1 MKVRSPKTLLQSLMS
16 ERHLTRERAIEALDG
31 RARDMGVRDFA
42 LSLRQLDRW
51 LAGDLA
57 TLPRPSLC
65 MVVEMEFGYPV
76 ERLLAFSDL
85 VEASTGPEA
94 RPRPLDQLV
103 SKAATESARAD
114 TLAGLWITSY
124 QFYSEEGIR
133 YHADITRVTPQSS
146 RRLTAKNYPPDP
158 RTQGHVPAFRNEIE
172 AQLANRH
179 VIGHWRNISD
189 TRYFGSIH
197 LAILPGEAV
206 MEGYYTAFSSDIRV
220 DVMGWKWVRLEPLS
234 LPDVEL
240 PQVALKEPDAIYTLL
255 EHSAY
260 DAPLTLAAVAERGA

>member
-1 MKVRSPKTLLQSLMS
+1 MS
-16 ERHLTRERAIEALDG
+16 ERHLTRERAIEALDR
-31 RARDMGVRDFA
+31 RARDMGVGDFA

-65 MVVEMEFGYPV
+65 RVVEMEFGYPV
-76 ERLLAFSDL
+76 ERLLTFSGDL
-85 VEASTGPEA
+85 VEASTAPEA

-103 SKAATESARAD
+103 SKAATESARAEM
-114 TLAGLWITSY
+114 LGGLWITSY
-124 QFYSEEGIR
+124 QFYSEGGIR
-133 YHADITRVTPQSS
+133 HHADITRITPQSS
-146 RRLTAKNYPPDP
+146 RRLTARNYPPDP
-158 RTQGHVPAFRNEIE
+158 RTQGRVPAFRNEIE

-179 VIGHWRNISD
+179 VIGYWRNISYI
-189 TRYFGSIH
+189 RYFGSIH

-220 DVMGWKWVRLEPLS
+220 DVMRWKWVRLDPLS
-234 LPDVEL
+234 LSGVEL

-255 EHSAY
+255 EQSAF
-260 DAPLTLAAVAERGA
+260 DAPLALAAVAERGT